1 MLVFRLVVEVEAE
14 AEVVVVC
21 RTRAPS
27 LLWACTELVAGP
39 ARILELPVAG
49 AFSANV
55 SLGTKTLGG
64 AAGRGSKQQ
73 GGV

>member
-14 AEVVVVC
+14 AEAVG
-21 RTRAPS
+21 TRAPS